1 MTQAGDL
8 GHPPERS
15 SERSHEPGEFY
26 VSAGVGPHPEPW
38 PNGDEFD
45 IELLRDGDRRNIVDE
60 FRYLTV
66 DAIRARLAARRSSVH
81 VAIENWQHDLNIGS
95 LVRTANAFNVAAVHI
110 IGNKHWNQRGAL
122 MTDKYLEIVH
132 HPDVNAFK
140 SAVLAA
146 GLTVVA
152 FDNVKGATPLDR
164 CALPQD
170 CVLLFGNEGL
180 GLSTEA
186 IAAAEALVEITQFG
200 SVRSINASAAG
211 AIALFEW
218 TRQHRP
224 TL

>member
-1 MTQAGDL
+1 L

-45 IELLRDGDRRNIVDE
+45 TELLRDGDRRNIVDE

-152 FDNVKGATPLDR
+152 FDNV
-164 CALPQD
+164 PQD